1 MASSPPIAKV
11 TRPSPTGFFH
21 QSGSHQ
27 LLDIRRL
34 LGVPA
39 CRILVAGLMAMF
51 VSPALAESN
60 ELAKENS
67 KSSIMTVAPDFTPV
81 SDYTGNF
88 RERSTLV
95 GNPGGY
101 RQRLY
106 DKGVA
111 LDLGVTQVYQGVT
124 SGGRDTEWKYS
135 AMADYSLSLDTQRL
149 DLWPAGLLV
158 AHGKSK
164 IGRSVNIAAGTLSPV
179 NDPYTTPD
187 ASEKSESFLEEYY
200 ILQGVTGKLW
210 LLAGRIL
217 FANFIDISR
226 FAHDAQTQFMNTAL
240 KNTPLLGVLAD
251 AWSTHGIALCYQ
263 ATPDISISPFLLSSN
278 DKDNVWGSPGGLF
291 SEYSAGVLASL
302 HWKLDGL
309 PGKAFPAFGYNSKDA
324 MALDDPALNNNLLLG
339 LDPPHKNDNWLVG
352 FSADQYFY
360 IPEKPGVPMVH
371 TAQFDKTPE
380 GIGVFFRLYY
390 APEDR
395 NLYDTFISG
404 GVGGR
409 GVIPSRPF
417 DRYGLGFYA
426 LIESDD
432 LKNQPVLSGTYDT
445 EYGWEAFYNFAVTP
459 WLQFTPDFQY
469 IRSGQQGVDHVGVFG
484 MRLQVYF

>member
-1 MASSPPIAKV
+1 MRRFVGVLACWSCVAFTQAV
-11 TRPSPTGFFH
+11 T
-21 QSGSHQ
+21 Q
-27 LLDIRRL
+27 
-34 LGVPA
+34 PA
-39 CRILVAGLMAMF
+39 GAD
-51 VSPALAESN
+51 ST
-60 ELAKENS
+60 ELAKEKD
-67 KSSIMTVAPDFTPV
+67 KSSIMTVAPDLTPV
-81 SDYTGNF
+81 SDYTGKF

-95 GNPGGY
+95 GDPGGY

-106 DKGVA
+106 DMGVA
-111 LDLGVTQVYQGVT
+111 LDLGVTQVYQGVV
-124 SGGRDTEWKYS
+124 SGGRDEEWKYS

-164 IGRSVNIAAGTLSPV
+164 AGRSVNFAAGTLSPV

-187 ASEKSESFLEEYY
+187 SSEKSESFLEEYY

-217 FANFIDISR
+217 IANFIDINR

-240 KNTPLLGVLAD
+240 KNTLLLGVLAD

-263 ATPDISISPFLLSSN
+263 VSPDISISPFVLSSN

-291 SEYSAGVLASL
+291 SEFSIGVFASV
-302 HWKLDGL
+302 HWKLGDL
-309 PGKAFPAFGYNSKDA
+309 PGEAFPAFGYNSKDA
-324 MALDDPALNNNLLLG
+324 MALDNPDLGSNILLG

-352 FSADQYFY
+352 FSADQYVY
-360 IPEKPGVPMVH
+360 MPEKAGPTVH
-371 TAQFDKTPE
+371 TARFDKTPE
-380 GIGVFFRLYY
+380 GIGIFFRVYY

-395 NLYDTFISG
+395 NLYDTFVSG

-409 GVIPSRPF
+409 GVIPSRPL

-432 LKNQPVLSGTYDT
+432 LKNQPVLSGTYGT
-445 EYGWEAFYNFAVTP
+445 EYGWEAFYNFAITP
-459 WLQFTPDFQY
+459 WLQITPDFQY
-469 IRSGQQGVDHVGVFG
+469 IRSGQNGVDHVGVFG
-484 MRLQVYF
+484 MRLQTYF